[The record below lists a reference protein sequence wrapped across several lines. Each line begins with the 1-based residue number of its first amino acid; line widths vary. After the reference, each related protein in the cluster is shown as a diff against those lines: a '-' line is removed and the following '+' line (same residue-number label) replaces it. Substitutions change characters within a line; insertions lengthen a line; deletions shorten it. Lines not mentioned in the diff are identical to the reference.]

1 MELTAFL
8 TVCAL
13 AGIALGG
20 YLIYLVSGEL
30 RPSSTAVG
38 MKQRYAREDRDTRVL
53 FWFLAATM
61 FVSPLVCLFLIPM
74 L

>member
-1 MELTAFL
+1 MTAFL

-38 MKQRYAREDRDTRVL
+38 MKQRYAREDRDSVIL
-53 FWFLAATM
+53 YWFLAVTM
-61 FVSPLVCLFLIPM
+61 FFSSLVSLFLASV